1 LKDFR
6 AEYGRILPGVT
17 NPAQY
22 VGGEWNSIVKP
33 RNGGGVDVTFCLAFP
48 DTYAVGMS
56 HAGLQILYG
65 AINRRPDVAC
75 ERAFTPW
82 VDMEK
87 KLREAALPL
96 VSLETFTPLSEF
108 DIVGFSLQYEMNYT
122 NVLTMLDLGGI
133 PLLASERKPGDP
145 LVIAGGPCALHPEPM
160 ADFVDIFFLGDA
172 EDAIHVFLDAFR
184 AARAESKGST
194 RKEFLAGLVTRTMK
208 DGACNLYAPALYEPQ
223 YADDGRLVSLSPTV
237 AGMPAVLEAAVV
249 SDLDSAFY
257 PTKPIVPYVETVHDR
272 ITLEIMR
279 GCPHRCRFCEA
290 SHTRRPPRLRSVENI
305 VALAEESYKNT
316 GHSEISLVS
325 LSSGDHPHLADLVLR
340 LNGIFDERAVNI
352 SLPSLRIDEKLPS
365 LPPLLNTVRKS
376 ALTLAPEAAT
386 ERLRKVIGKRITN
399 EDLFKAIET
408 ACEAGWRHV
417 KLYFMIGLPTETD
430 EDVAGIAQLAEQIVI
445 LGRRARHGGQ
455 VGKGLNV
462 NVSVAPFVPKPHTP
476 FQWQAMDS
484 IEELKRKRALLA
496 GRIRSRSI
504 TFKSHR
510 IERSFMEAVMARG
523 NRRLGKVIRRAW
535 ETGCRFDGWDERF
548 LLEDWLRAFADV
560 GLDPGFYA
568 HRPFRPDELLPW
580 QHILAGPT
588 MADLAQDRDT
598 GLSTE

>member
-1 LKDFR
+1 MKDLR
-6 AEYGRILPGVT
+6 AEYGRILPEVT

-22 VGGEWNSIVKP
+22 VGGEWNSVVK
-33 RNGGGVDVTFCLAFP
+33 RRGEGGVDLTFCLAFP

-56 HAGLQILYG
+56 HTGTQILYG
-65 AINRRPDVAC
+65 AINRRPDVAA

-87 KLREAALPL
+87 KLREAGLPL

-133 PLLASERKPGDP
+133 PLPASERTMDDP

-160 ADFVDIFFLGDA
+160 ADFIDIFFLGDG
-172 EDAIHVFLDAFR
+172 EEAIHDFLDAFR
-184 AARAESKGST
+184 AARAEWRGAT
-194 RKEFLAGLVTRTMK
+194 RRDFIAGIVTRTIK
-208 DGACNLYAPALYEPQ
+208 NGACNLYAPALHEPR
-223 YADDGRLVSLSPTV
+223 YADEGGLLSLAPGV
-237 AGMPAVLEAAVV
+237 AGAPPLLQAAVV
-249 SDLDSAFY
+249 RDLDSAFY

-290 SHTRRPPRLRSVENI
+290 SHTRQPARMRSVDNI
-305 VALAEESYKNT
+305 VTLAEQSYKNT

-325 LSSGDHPHLADLVLR
+325 LSSGDYPHLADLVLR

-386 ERLRKVIGKRITN
+386 ERLRRVIGKRITN
-399 EDLFKAIET
+399 EDLFRVMET
-408 ACEAGWRHV
+408 ACQAGWRHV
-417 KLYFMIGLPTETD
+417 KLYFMIGLPTERD
-430 EDVAGIAQLAEQIVI
+430 EDVIGIAQLAEQIVM
-445 LGRRARHGGQ
+445 LGRRA
-455 VGKGLNV
+455 GKGLNV

-484 IEELKRKRALLA
+484 IEELRRKRALLA
-496 GRIRSRSI
+496 SHIRSRSI
-504 TFKSHR
+504 QFKSHR
-510 IERSFMEAVMARG
+510 IERSFLEAVMARG
-523 NRRLGKVIRRAW
+523 DRKLGRVIRRAW

-548 LLEDWLRAFADV
+548 LLEDWLRAFAEV
-560 GLDPGFYA
+560 GLDPAFYA
-568 HRPFRPDELLPW
+568 HRAFGSDETLPW
-580 QHILAGPT
+580 QHICAGPT
-588 MADLAQDRDT
+588 MDDLARDRDT
-598 GLSTE
+598 GLSGA

>member
-1 LKDFR
+1 MKDFR
-6 AEYGRILPGVT
+6 AEYGRILPEVT

-22 VGGEWNSIVKP
+22 VGGEWNSIVK
-33 RNGGGVDVTFCLAFP
+33 RRGEGGVDLTFCLAFP

-56 HAGLQILYG
+56 HAGMQILYG
-65 AINRRPDVAC
+65 AINRRPDVAA

-87 KLREAALPL
+87 KLREAGLPL

-133 PLLASERKPGDP
+133 PLPASERTMDDP

-160 ADFVDIFFLGDA
+160 ADFIDIFFLGDG
-172 EDAIHVFLDAFR
+172 EEAIHDFLDAFR
-184 AARAESKGST
+184 AARAEGRGAT
-194 RKEFLAGLVTRTMK
+194 RRDFIAGIVTRTMK
-208 DGACNLYAPALYEPQ
+208 DGACNLYAPALYEPH
-223 YADDGRLVSLSPTV
+223 YADDGRLLSLAPRV
-237 AGMPAVLEAAVV
+237 AGAPPLLQAAVV
-249 SDLDSAFY
+249 RDLDSAFY

-290 SHTRRPPRLRSVENI
+290 SHTRRPARMRSVANI
-305 VALAEESYKNT
+305 VTLAEQSYKNT

-325 LSSGDHPHLADLVLR
+325 LSSGDYPHLADLVLR

-352 SLPSLRIDEKLPS
+352 SLPSLRIDEKLRS

-399 EDLFKAIET
+399 EDLFRVIET
-408 ACEAGWRHV
+408 AREAGWRHV
-417 KLYFMIGLPTETD
+417 KLYFMIGLPTERD
-430 EDVAGIAQLAEQIVI
+430 EDVIGIAQLAEQIVM
-445 LGRRARHGGQ
+445 LGRRAGE
-455 VGKGLNV
+455 GLNV

-476 FQWQAMDS
+476 FQWQAMES

-496 GRIRSRSI
+496 GHIRSRSI
-504 TFKSHR
+504 RFKSHR
-510 IERSFMEAVMARG
+510 IERSFLEAVMARG
-523 NRRLGKVIRRAW
+523 DRKLGRVIRRAW

-548 LLEDWLRAFADV
+548 LLEDWLRAFAEV
-560 GLDPGFYA
+560 GLDPAFYA
-568 HRPFRPDELLPW
+568 HRAFGPDETLPW
-580 QHILAGPT
+580 QHICAGPT
-588 MADLAQDRDT
+588 MADLARDRDA
-598 GLSTE
+598 GLSSD